1 MKYFGSPQGLTMQNS
16 ASTKCLMGSAVALF
30 VFGLNCSGC
39 KLEELRALL
48 HLSELKY
55 KILHFHDKANE
66 QPLCECV
73 CELP

>member
-1 MKYFGSPQGLTMQNS
+1 MKYFWVPTRTDHAELCFNQVVDRICRCTL
-16 ASTKCLMGSAVALF
+16 C
-30 VFGLNCSGC
+30 LNCSGC
-39 KLEELRALL
+39 KLEEVSDLR

-55 KILHFHDKANE
+55 KILHLHDKANE